1 MKSKKKK
8 GADKGK
14 RMSYVVTESGIVQ
27 NEDSG
32 EEDEEKRK
40 ARSRTDSIWNKS
52 LVSSVLDRN
61 PESNVAKKQVWMKI
75 YKYNRNVFRLM
86 EVRQKLLKRRERAK
100 EESRL
105 LGSLYVKKSFNFFY
119 LFFWCRKL

>member
-52 LVSSVLDRN
+52 LVSSVLERN
-61 PESNVAKKQVWMKI
+61 SDSNAPKKQVRRKI
-75 YKYNRNVFRLM
+75 AKCHNNLFRSTEL
-86 EVRQKLLKRRERAK
+86 RQKLLKRRERAK
-100 EESRL
+100 EESHQL
-105 LGSLYVKKSFNFFY
+105 ESLYVKTFFY
-119 LFFWCRKL
+119 